1 MKLLMLKTT
10 AAHYGGDW
18 SDHDHVVL
26 ENGNVVGRI
35 MLHPQ
40 GPKVGPGCGASS
52 RACHNA
58 EVASGRWQSLRRPG
72 WRLSSCSVL
81 VIAHDHLGLMVAD
94 LTLINAHLAAELWKL
109 FIS

>member
-58 EVASGRWQSLRRPG
+58 ESRERAMAEFKAPW
-72 WRLSSCSVL
+72 
-81 VIAHDHLGLMVAD
+81 M
-94 LTLINAHLAAELWKL
+94 AA
-109 FIS
+109 